1 MGRKVEL
8 KKKENLSM
16 DNFNRYDPNLNTVA
30 RLSPKFSFPQG
41 SKNGKENRFAASSQ
55 EFYQDVESKP
65 SGYHYS
71 MGTSKRFAE
80 LKKESG
86 PFKDR
91 QTNFSTIG
99 VLPSYLKKTTI
110 KK

>member
-30 RLSPKFSFPQG
+30 RESPKFSFPQS
-41 SKNGKENRFAASSQ
+41 SKHSKENRFASTSQ
-55 EFYQDVESKP
+55 EFYQNVESKS

-80 LKKESG
+80 LKKETG
-86 PFKDR
+86 PFQDR
-91 QTNFSTIG
+91 QTDFSTIG
-99 VLPSYLKKTTI
+99 LLPSYLKKTG
-110 KK
+110 KKK